1 MRKQG
6 TGTFGTEV
14 VCAEIRMCNTH
25 GGETAMRVKLL
36 SEKAGAWMDVPVG
49 SNIDIGDR
57 YTLVLTKMKDGDAD

>member
-14 VCAEIRMCNTH
+14 VCAEIRMCSTS
-25 GGETAMRVKLL
+25 GGGTAMRVKLL
-36 SEKAGAWMDVPVG
+36 SGKAGAWMDVPVG
-49 SNIDIGDR
+49 SNIDVGDR